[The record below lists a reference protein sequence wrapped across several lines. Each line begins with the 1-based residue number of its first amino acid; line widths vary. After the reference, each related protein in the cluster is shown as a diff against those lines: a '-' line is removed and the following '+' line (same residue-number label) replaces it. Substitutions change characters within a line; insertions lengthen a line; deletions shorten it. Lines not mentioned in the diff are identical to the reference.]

1 MTPPGSLPLG
11 VAAGLF
17 AAGAS
22 AVSYLVSRHHGGRTP
37 GGSLR
42 LLVQAHLVMGLASLP
57 IIVVAAPATW
67 PPDRAWLWPLA
78 GSVGFYLVGQAGVF
92 AALRRIPAS
101 RVAPLL
107 GLKLVILATIVSL
120 SPGNTLD
127 WRQWVAVLTSVVAAA
142 MLQRGG
148 TIGISGLAVILVTC
162 FGFACSDL
170 FIVGLIDGLESSRA
184 NSGQPISRL
193 HAGALAMAVT
203 YAGCGALAGIALAI
217 WPSLRPRDLRER
229 SAACQY
235 AAAWLSGMVGLYAC
249 FGLVGVVFG
258 NVLQATRGVMA
269 VVLGAWLAKA
279 GWHDLEERV
288 DRGTFIR
295 RVTAA
300 LLMVAAIALYV
311 VDWSQSI
318 DGRG

>member
-17 AAGAS
+17 AAFAS
-22 AVSYLVSRHHGGRTP
+22 AVSYLVSRHHGGRAA

-42 LLVQAHLVMGLASLP
+42 LLVQAHVVMGLASVP
-57 IIVVAAPATW
+57 IIAAAAPATW
-67 PPDRAWLWPLA
+67 PPTFAWLVPLA
-78 GSVGFYLVGQAGVF
+78 GSVGFYFLGQAGVF
-92 AALRRIPAS
+92 AALRRLPAS

-107 GLKLVILATIVSL
+107 GLKLVILAAIVSL
-120 SPGNTLD
+120 SPTGTLD
-127 WRQWVAVLTSVVAAA
+127 WRQWVAVLASVVAAA

-148 TIGISGLAVILVTC
+148 AIGLPGFAIILVTC

-170 FIVGLIDGLESSRA
+170 FIIGLIEGLEPSRTI
-184 NSGQPISRL
+184 SGEPISRL

-203 YAGCGALAGIALAI
+203 YAGCGLLAALALAI
-217 WPSLRPRDLRER
+217 WPSLRSRDRRER
-229 SAACQY
+229 IGACQY

-269 VVLGAWLAKA
+269 VVLGAWLARA

-295 RVTAA
+295 RVVAA
-300 LLMVAAIALYV
+300 LLMVAAIAMYV
-311 VDWSQSI
+311 V
-318 DGRG
+318 R

>member
-1 MTPPGSLPLG
+1 

-17 AAGAS
+17 AAVAS
-22 AVSYLVSRHHGGRTP
+22 AVSYLVSRHYGGRAP

-57 IIVVAAPATW
+57 IIVFAAPAAW
-67 PPDRAWLWPLA
+67 PPTLAWVVPLV
-78 GSVGFYLVGQAGVF
+78 GSVAFYFLGQAGVF
-92 AALRRIPAS
+92 AALQRLPAS

-107 GLKLVILATIVSL
+107 GLKLVILAAMVSL
-120 SPGNTLD
+120 SPTGTLD

-148 TIGISGLAVILVTC
+148 TIGLPGFAIILVTC

-170 FIVGLIDGLESSRA
+170 FIVGLIEGLEPSRS
-184 NSGQPISRL
+184 NSGDPISRL

-203 YAGCGALAGIALAI
+203 YAGCGLLAGIALAI
-217 WPSLRPRDLRER
+217 WPALRPRDRRER
-229 SAACQY
+229 IGACLY

-249 FGLVGVVFG
+249 FSLVGVVFG

-269 VVLGAWLAKA
+269 VVIGAWLAKA

-295 RVTAA
+295 RVIAA

-311 VDWSQSI
+311 V
-318 DGRG
+318 R